1 MNERSTGDA
10 GGDETLV
17 RIHDV
22 VRETIRRRHDG
33 ELLTDEAVLRAH
45 PDLLPGLRRELR
57 KLGVVEAARSV
68 ASATPGASDG
78 ESAPPHPPCGPA
90 PAPAGYEII
99 RELHRGG
106 QGVVYEA
113 IQQATERR
121 VAIKV
126 LRHGLTS
133 GTRDRARFERE
144 IQVLS
149 RLTHPN
155 IVTIYDSGSDAD
167 RLYYVMEYVDG
178 LPIDS
183 FGVGSSVGGGLR
195 NGWNGAAQAAPLPQG
210 RNYNHRAPAP
220 AGSHRSQVGPAPIVS
235 GGEPRPVAPGI
246 RFAIR
251 KRRSGARSS
260 LDAVIRLFIK
270 VSDVVHAA
278 HLKGFIHRDLK
289 PGNILVDAS
298 GEPHLLDF
306 GLAKFHPET
315 APDGPTVTAAG
326 EFVGSMPWSSP
337 EQVSGD
343 ADVDVRSDIYSLGVI
358 LYHLVTG
365 GFPYA
370 VSGSTRDVANNICE
384 AAPTTPSQIN
394 PDVDADLE
402 TIVLKC
408 LHKARERRYQSAGD
422 LSSDLRRYLNGEPI
436 QARADSTWYVL
447 RKTLLRHKLAAVLGA
462 ALLLLSITATLALG
476 LMLRHARGQSI
487 AAGREAQ
494 RAVAAENEARA
505 QADTSREVTEFLVG
519 LFQASDPDR
528 SSGRDVT
535 VREVLD
541 VGAERLL
548 TELEDQPL
556 TRASLADAVGRV
568 YHQIGLFD
576 RARSLLELALRERLR
591 LRGPSDAAVAE
602 SEIHLAALAYEQG
615 AWVEAEALLRKAL
628 RTRRTLRGDDD
639 PEVAAVLRDLGEI
652 IRAGGD
658 HGRAEELFRE
668 ALEIG
673 QRHLDEDHPDVVSAM
688 RGLSTALR
696 NQRKFTEAETYART
710 VLAYHR
716 SKTGG
721 DSTHLADALSELGW
735 VTYRLGRYDESLVL
749 HEEALAI
756 RRRLLGDHHAE
767 VAEALNAIASVW
779 AGRGDAERSNEVRYE
794 ALEISRRALGPEHP
808 SVAVQ
813 LVNLGISLMTVGDL
827 SAAEATFAEALAI
840 ERKTMPG
847 HPRIAGCL
855 NLLGRSMLEQGR
867 CADAETTLRE
877 ALAESMATGVREDD
891 LVKIEI
897 RIFLAAALICRDQ
910 FGEAEKLLFTA
921 MGELSR
927 IPPASLEG
935 VKIKVRRLRE
945 QQALE
950 RLVELYTATGRAAAA
965 EQYRHRMNALLSAA
979 SE

>member
-10 GGDETLV
+10 GDGSKLA
-17 RIHDV
+17 RIRAV
-22 VRETIRRRHDG
+22 VSETIRRRHRG
-33 ELLTDEAVLRAH
+33 ASLTDDDVLRAY
-45 PDLLPGLRRELR
+45 PELVPELREALR
-57 KLGVVEAARSV
+57 KLQLVEAARCA
-68 ASATPGASDG
+68 ASTSPGASLCEATRTDG
-78 ESAPPHPPCGPA
+78 RPLLHPVAAPP
-90 PAPAGYEII
+90 GYKII

-106 QGVVYEA
+106 QGIVYEA
-113 IQQATERR
+113 VQKTTRR
-121 VAIKV
+121 QVAIKV
-126 LRHGLTS
+126 LRDGIAS

-144 IQVLS
+144 IQALS
-149 RLTHPN
+149 RLKHPN
-155 IVTIYDSGSDAD
+155 IVTVYDSGVDAD
-167 RLYYVMEYVDG
+167 CLYYVMEYVDG
-178 LPIDS
+178 RQIDRFS
-183 FGVGSSVGGGLR
+183 VVGSGHGARRPPGR
-195 NGWNGAAQAAPLPQG
+195 DTGGAAPIESPPPG
-210 RNYNHRAPAP
+210 
-220 AGSHRSQVGPAPIVS
+220 AGNLLAR
-235 GGEPRPVAPGI
+235 
-246 RFAIR
+246 R
-251 KRRSGARSS
+251 KRRPDGRSS
-260 LDAVIRLFIK
+260 LAAAIHLLIK
-270 VSDVVHAA
+270 VCDVVHAA
-278 HLKGFIHRDLK
+278 HLQGFIHRDLK
-289 PGNILVDAS
+289 PGNILVDEA

-306 GLAKFHPET
+306 GLVKLLPVT
-315 APDGPTVTAAG
+315 SPDAATVTAAG

-337 EQVSGD
+337 EQVSGEP
-343 ADVDVRSDIYSLGVI
+343 DVDLRSDVYSLGVI

-370 VSGSTRDVANNICE
+370 VTGSTRDVANNICD
-384 AAPTTPSQIN
+384 APATPPRQLNSAI
-394 PDVDADLE
+394 DLDLE
-402 TIVLKC
+402 TIILTC
-408 LHKARERRYQSAGD
+408 LRKERQRRYQSAGD
-422 LSSDLRRYLNGEPI
+422 LAADLRRYLNSEPI
-436 QARADSTWYVL
+436 QARSDSSLYVL
-447 RKTLLRHKLAAVLGA
+447 RKTLGRHRTVVALAAALIVL
-462 ALLLLSITATLALG
+462 LVSSSVALG
-476 LMLRHARGQSI
+476 LMFRHAREKAVLAERETDR
-487 AAGREAQ
+487 AAD
-494 RAVAAENEARA
+494 AEVVARA
-505 QADTSREVTEFLVG
+505 EAAANREVTEFLVG

-548 TELEDQPL
+548 AELEDQPL

-568 YHQIGLFD
+568 YHQIGLLD
-576 RARSLLELALRERLR
+576 RARPLLELALRERLR
-591 LRGPSDAAVAE
+591 LRRGPSDAAVAE

-615 AWVEAEALLRKAL
+615 AWVEAEALLSKAL
-628 RTRRTLRGDDD
+628 RTRRTLRGDDH

-652 IRAGGD
+652 IRARGD
-658 HGRAEELFRE
+658 HGRAEELFRK

-696 NQRKFTEAETYART
+696 NQRKFTEAETYARK

-716 SKTGG
+716 STTGG

-779 AGRGDAERSNEVRYE
+779 ASRGDAERSNEVRYE
-794 ALEISRRALGPEHP
+794 ALEISRSALGPEHP

-827 SAAEATFAEALAI
+827 PAAEATFAEALAI

-877 ALAESMATGVREDD
+877 ALAESMATGRREDD
-891 LVKIEI
+891 LVRIEI

-910 FGEAEKLLFTA
+910 FGEAEVLLLTA
-921 MGELSR
+921 MDELLR

-935 VKIKVRRLRE
+935 VKIKVKRLRE

-965 EQYRHRMNALLSAA
+965 EQYRGRMDALSSAA
-979 SE
+979 AE